1 MQISK
6 VNNTLQTEN
15 RNAKAKKVKK
25 TPNVKETLAALVAAK
40 TVSTAATLPGRV
52 AAKGLTGAS
61 KNLTAEQ
68 VLAYRNAADSVLN
81 SSPLKEAGVKIS
93 LGKVR
98 MPGIGL

>member
-25 TPNVKETLAALVAAK
+25 TPNVKETLAALTAAQTVSAVASLPVGVAA
-40 TVSTAATLPGRV
+40 V
-52 AAKGLTGAS
+52 KGITGVS

-68 VLAYRNAADSVLN
+68 VLAYRNAANSVLN
-81 SSPLKEAGVKIS
+81 SEKLKKSRCRNI
-93 LGKVR
+93 
-98 MPGIGL
+98 